1 MFDYINKPKTKKQ
14 QLLEAALALFV
25 EQGIYA
31 TSTASIAKAAGV
43 ANGTLFHHFSSKDV
57 LVLELYKDIKR
68 NFALQIPALELDAA
82 QLKQQTKLIW
92 QLAIDWALNN
102 ADQQKF
108 CLLVMQYQPLSA
120 QSKAQVFDDEL
131 AFLKEIICFGQQH
144 QIISDYPLALMLDN
158 VHGQFLTSSQFFI
171 NNSELAQN
179 PQYTEA
185 AFNLF
190 WGALT
195 TT

>member
-1 MFDYINKPKTKKQ
+1 MSDYENQPKTKKQ
-14 QLLEAALALFV
+14 RLLEAALALFV
-25 EQGIYA
+25 DQGIYA

-57 LVLELYKDIKR
+57 LLLELYKDIKR
-68 NFALQIPALELDAA
+68 NFALQIPPLELDAA

-92 QLAIDWALNN
+92 QLAVDWALAN
-102 ADQQKF
+102 ANHQQF

-120 QSKAQVFDDEL
+120 QTKAQVFHDEL
-131 AFLKEIICFGQQH
+131 GFLKQIICFGQQH
-144 QIISDYPLALMLDN
+144 QLIANYPIELMLESA
-158 VHGQFLTSSQFFI
+158 HGQFLTSSQFFI
-171 NNSELAQN
+171 NNTALAQD

-190 WGALT
+190 WRSFT
-195 TT
+195 N